1 MLYSVVHLY
10 YNFGVVRRCGAHYT
24 DGPGGCKPPRRKNFK
39 KFNLLIPQAY
49 SCSPEAPVGLSKA
62 DISGFNT
69 PMPEFLSI
77 YPKVNPF

>member
-1 MLYSVVHLY
+1 LSVV
-10 YNFGVVRRCGAHYT
+10 VVRTIRTVLEAVN
-24 DGPGGCKPPRRKNFK
+24 PQSKKNFK

-49 SCSPEAPVGLSKA
+49 SCSPGMPVGLSKA

-69 PMPEFLSI
+69 PMPEFISI

>member
-1 MLYSVVHLY
+1 M
-10 YNFGVVRRCGAHYT
+10 VRTIRTLRRAV
-24 DGPGGCKPPRRKNFK
+24 KPLIEKKFK

-49 SCSPEAPVGLSKA
+49 CFAPDMPLGLSKA

>member
-10 YNFGVVRRCGAHYT
+10 YNFGLSVVVGRTIRTLPMAVN
-24 DGPGGCKPPRRKNFK
+24 PPIEKNFK

-49 SCSPEAPVGLSKA
+49 RRSLDMPLGLSKA

>member
-1 MLYSVVHLY
+1 
-10 YNFGVVRRCGAHYT
+10 VVRTIRT
-24 DGPGGCKPPRRKNFK
+24 LLMPVNPPNEKKFK

-49 SCSPEAPVGLSKA
+49 CRTTDALPGLSKA

-69 PMPEFLSI
+69 PMPEFHSI

>member
-1 MLYSVVHLY
+1 
-10 YNFGVVRRCGAHYT
+10 VVRTIRTVRGAVN
-24 DGPGGCKPPRRKNFK
+24 PLSKKNFK

-49 SCSPEAPVGLSKA
+49 SCPPEVPVGLSKA

>member
-1 MLYSVVHLY
+1 
-10 YNFGVVRRCGAHYT
+10 
-24 DGPGGCKPPRRKNFK
+24 
-39 KFNLLIPQAY
+39 LIPQAY
-49 SCSPEAPVGLSKA
+49 SSSPDTPVGLSKA